1 MGMMVWQEWAR
12 RVVVDRRHFIF
23 KGGSMKITRKVWV
36 NSLVAGAVTLG
47 LAGLATSVGAQTYN
61 ATFYVAGMGGHFAKA
76 EVTIDPSKSQPIM
89 VNKLT
94 KVDIGGRADHP
105 THDPRI
111 DANDRGSMFWSTYK
125 IDKATGKAHVGKTDL
140 ATGNVVMDIDVDLP
154 EGLKD
159 DKSLFCGSA
168 QSWDSYLPIAMT
180 SPGFID
186 VYNKSDLKRTQRIM
200 LEGTDADIGKPY
212 KFYHGVGSP
221 DMSKLLITVNEAD
234 KDHGKPIGKLHLVEL
249 DMQEFVKGNV
259 KVLNKGLVP
268 GAEGKTISFRTY
280 YSHAGDKIAIGAAD
294 RVSIVDAK
302 TLNVLD
308 AEMMG
313 DLEQTHDAIF
323 TPDDRYVIATSR
335 TKQPGPECEDPL
347 KPKDGEFTMDGQ
359 LKLYDVQAQKFVG
372 EATSVCLACHTEE
385 GVEEHAILCGL
396 DANWSDI

>member
-1 MGMMVWQEWAR
+1 
-12 RVVVDRRHFIF
+12 
-23 KGGSMKITRKVWV
+23 MKIARKVWV
-36 NSLVAGAVTLG
+36 NSVVAGAMAMG
-47 LAGLATSVGAQTYN
+47 LMGLSSSVDAQTYK

-76 EVTIDPSKSQPIM
+76 EATIDPSKAQPIII
-89 VNKLT
+89 NKLT
-94 KVDIGGRADHP
+94 KVDIGARADHP
-105 THDPRI
+105 VHDARI
-111 DANDRGSMFWSTYK
+111 DANDRSSMFWSTYK
-125 IDKATGKAHVGKTDL
+125 IDKATGTAYVGKTDL
-140 ATGNVVMDIDVDLP
+140 ATGNVVMNIEVPMP

-186 VYNKSDLKRTQRIM
+186 VYNKSDLKRTQRIF
-200 LEGTDADIGKPY
+200 LEGTAADIGKPY

-221 DMSKLLITVNEAD
+221 DMSKLLITINEAD
-234 KDHGKPIGKLHLVEL
+234 KDHGKPIGKLHLVEV

-268 GAEGKTISFRTY
+268 GAEGQTISFRTY
-280 YSHAGDKIAIGAAD
+280 YSNAGDKIAIGAAD
-294 RVSIVDAK
+294 RVAIVDAK
-302 TLNVLD
+302 TLTVLD

-313 DLEQTHDAIF
+313 PLEQTHDAMF

-335 TKQPGPECEDPL
+335 TKQVGPECEDPL
-347 KPKDGEFTMDGQ
+347 KPKEGEFTMDGQ
-359 LKLYDVQAQKFVG
+359 LKLYDVEAQKFIG
-372 EATSVCLACHTEE
+372 EPTSVCLACHKEE